1 MTCNRKSL
9 TLILNDKGFSGFF
22 NICRTAVDQHA
33 PRKKKYARGNHMP
46 FINKTVLKEIMKC
59 TKLRK
64 NFLKDRTEEN
74 RNSYASQRN
83 YCVSLLK
90 KTKQEYF
97 GNLNEK
103 NVCDNVLENSKAFY
117 LGQNCF

>member
-64 NFLKDRTEEN
+64 IF
-74 RNSYASQRN
+74 
-83 YCVSLLK
+83 
-90 KTKQEYF
+90 
-97 GNLNEK
+97 
-103 NVCDNVLENSKAFY
+103 
-117 LGQNCF
+117 